1 MMTATIL
8 AKQSE
13 VSLYAVRH
21 YTRIGLLKPPRN
33 TQNDYELYHPSD
45 EARARLIQAAKSLG
59 FPLAEVVRISDE
71 FLGLA
76 HRWHT

>member
-13 VSLYAVRH
+13 VSLYAVRL

-45 EARARLIQAAKSLG
+45 EARAALSKRPG
-59 FPLAEVVRISDE
+59 V
-71 FLGLA
+71 
-76 HRWHT
+76 